1 MNDDTVAAHE
11 VILSK
16 TAPLHGID
24 DDVLYTAYILDQ
36 PLQLPVTLQLLS
48 HREEGRDLIVAMS
61 DGQNCKDFVMT
72 SQFAYMFRKNILK
85 TNCLIKIMRVK
96 RKGEC
101 VVLKDIQI
109 VSNKMTEMIGVPI
122 EI

>member
-36 PLQLPVTLQLLS
+36 PLQLPVILQLLS
-48 HREEGRDLIVAMS
+48 HREEGKDLKVAMS
-61 DGQNCKDFVMT
+61 DSQNCKDFLMT
-72 SQFAYMFRKNILK
+72 SQFAYLFRQNILK
-85 TNCLIKIMRVK
+85 PNCIIKVK
-96 RKGEC
+96 SVKKKEDY
-101 VVLKDIQI
+101 VVLKDIEI
-109 VSNKMTEMIGVPI
+109 VSNKMTEMIGDPI